1 VQSSKH
7 SCTEEA
13 VILSLSCAWQFE
25 L

>member
-1 VQSSKH
+1 VQSSKN

-13 VILSLSCAWQFE
+13 VVLSLSCAWQFE